1 MAVSACEPQPLEEQS
16 RGVPSAT
23 VRLSCQPPLSSSH
36 IDPETGI
43 NESKEQGEYDLPVRP
58 GISTPLAPVT
68 LVTTPWAE
76 TEAARQATA
85 TEVEERI
92 LNGWKEVV
100 VTVSNRSRVCV
111 VVV

>member
-1 MAVSACEPQPLEEQS
+1 MK
-16 RGVPSAT
+16 
-23 VRLSCQPPLSSSH
+23 
-36 IDPETGI
+36 I
-43 NESKEQGEYDLPVRP
+43 GEWSLPVRP

-92 LNGWKEVV
+92 LDVWEEVV
-100 VTVSNRSRVCV
+100 VTVSNRSKFV
-111 VVV
+111 VLFKLD

>member
-1 MAVSACEPQPLEEQS
+1 MKSN
-16 RGVPSAT
+16 GY
-23 VRLSCQPPLSSSH
+23 
-36 IDPETGI
+36 
-43 NESKEQGEYDLPVRP
+43 NLPVRP

-92 LNGWKEVV
+92 LMFGGGSSDCVKQVK
-100 VTVSNRSRVCV
+100 VCCGF
-111 VVV
+111 